1 MTLYSEA
8 KTDYIWD
15 DYESIVN
22 IQWSIN
28 VRAVSREHAEEQVR
42 ATVEHLLSQTK
53 YSQEVADES
62 IEIDIYG

>member
-1 MTLYSEA
+1 MTLDA
-8 KTDYIWD
+8 IATPKYIWD
-15 DYESIVN
+15 DYESKVKS
-22 IQWSIN
+22 QWSIK
-28 VRAVSREHAEEQVR
+28 VRAANREHAEEQVK